1 MSFIVQPEGLAFP
14 SIPDQQMAVSLQK
27 ARIAIIHYWFVGRRG
42 GEHVVEVMADMFP
55 KADLFSLVVDA
66 KKLSPALQ
74 ARSIKTSFLQ
84 SLPGS
89 TRWHR
94 HLLPLY
100 PMALEQFDLRGYDLV
115 ISSESGPAKGVV
127 TDAHTCHVCYCH
139 SPMRYLWDFYH
150 DYKNGH
156 SFGGLSRPAF
166 TLISHY
172 LRLWDAA
179 SANRVDHFVA
189 NSMNVAARIRKHY
202 RRDATV
208 IHAPVSVQNGYLA
221 DLTEDY
227 YLVVGQ
233 LVDYKRVDLAIDAC
247 NRLGRPLR
255 IVGEGEQY
263 KRLRR
268 LAGPTVVFCDALS
281 DQDLRDQYAHCR
293 ALLFPGEEDFGI
305 VPVEALSF
313 GRPVIAFDRGG
324 ARETIKG
331 IYPNRLTSVELSSGV
346 LFREQSPESLM
357 EAIQAFEAVEDRF
370 SPFYIRQQAEGFD
383 EPHFRQRLGH
393 FLSEK
398 LEAFQSTVPVT

>member
-1 MSFIVQPEGLAFP
+1 MSLLFQREKLSAPAMPVEQ
-14 SIPDQQMAVSLQK
+14 SIESLQK
-27 ARIAIIHYWFVGRRG
+27 ARIAIVHYWFVSRRG
-42 GEHVVEVMADMFP
+42 GERVVEVMADMFP
-55 KADLFSLVVDA
+55 GADLFSLVVDP

-84 SLPGS
+84 MLPGS

-115 ISSESGPAKGVV
+115 LSSESGPAKGVV
-127 TDAHTCHVCYCH
+127 TDAQTCHVCYCH

-150 DYKNGH
+150 EYKNGH
-156 SFGGLSRPAF
+156 SFGAFSRPAF
-166 TLISHY
+166 TLASHY
-172 LRLWDAA
+172 LRLWDVA
-179 SANRVDHFVA
+179 SASRVDHFVA
-189 NSMNVAARIRKHY
+189 NSANVAARIRKHY

-208 IHAPVSVQNGYLA
+208 IHAPVAVQNGYLA
-221 DLTEDY
+221 DQTGDY

-233 LVDYKRVDLAIDAC
+233 FVDYKRIDLAIAAC
-247 NRLGRPLR
+247 NRLGRPLH

-263 KRLRR
+263 KRLRK
-268 LAGPTVVFCDALS
+268 LAGPTIDFYGTLS
-281 DQDLRDQYAHCR
+281 DQDLREQYAHCR

-331 IYPNRLTSVELSSGV
+331 FYPDRVAAVETCTGV
-346 LFREQSPESLM
+346 LFREPSPESLI
-357 EAIQAFEAVEDRF
+357 EAIQAFEDVERRF
-370 SPFYIRQQAEGFD
+370 SPFYIRQQAERFD
-383 EPHFRQRLGH
+383 VAHFRAKLSS
-393 FLSEK
+393 FLSEQLK
-398 LEAFQSTVPVT
+398 HFKERCQ